1 MLRSLLGYWKEET
14 YLKFLYQA
22 WESSL
27 AEPHSPQARFP
38 TLCYFLAE
46 SCSASTPAQ
55 VLTPDPCYTWAER
68 AGKVI
73 WKMCNPK
80 LFCLRDR
87 AHPLLDMKDSLGT
100 REWSH

>member
-1 MLRSLLGYWKEET
+1 MGFRLPILVLRSLLGYWKEET

-55 VLTPDPCYTWAER
+55 VLTLKTCNTPGTPE
-68 AGKVI
+68 AGASWLVL
-73 WKMCNPK
+73 P
-80 LFCLRDR
+80 
-87 AHPLLDMKDSLGT
+87 
-100 REWSH
+100 